1 MDPNLIGTKMNRET
15 LPKLLPQADK
25 AVIIVDGSGSRAGG
39 DAVTEVQSD
48 AVALTRGLEAQGTKV
63 GVLSFSDR
71 VEVQRVPEAGS
82 AESAVRE
89 TFRDLQGY
97 SGTGAATALK
107 AAGSLA
113 GPNGLVIMLTD
124 GMVDPATRKTVEDLQ
139 AKGVRVIGVGQGKDD
154 PRDLG
159 SVFNEHYRLE
169 NQPIGSKSVQGAG
182 LVGREFHP
190 SKLACLPP
198 FQAKKA
204 VLLLDTSGSRVYNP
218 GQVNSLRRDA
228 HELTEAMQRQ
238 NGSQIGVMQ
247 FSDQVARHPGQTG
260 SAIDDAFNHPIGAS
274 SDGLLALQKGAR
286 ELGGPGTLIFMTD
299 GELGNPKEFK
309 AEVARLKS
317 EGIQVVAVGMSS
329 DSPQIL
335 GQNFDLH
342 YRTVSR
348 EPGFFISK

>member
-169 NQPIGSKSVQGAG
+169 NQPIGCEIRPTSV
-182 LVGREFHP
+182 
-190 SKLACLPP
+190 SI
-198 FQAKKA
+198 
-204 VLLLDTSGSRVYNP
+204 VLKMP
-218 GQVNSLRRDA
+218 
-228 HELTEAMQRQ
+228 
-238 NGSQIGVMQ
+238 
-247 FSDQVARHPGQTG
+247 
-260 SAIDDAFNHPIGAS
+260 
-274 SDGLLALQKGAR
+274 
-286 ELGGPGTLIFMTD
+286 
-299 GELGNPKEFK
+299 
-309 AEVARLKS
+309 
-317 EGIQVVAVGMSS
+317 
-329 DSPQIL
+329 
-335 GQNFDLH
+335 
-342 YRTVSR
+342 
-348 EPGFFISK
+348 